1 MLKRIIPII
10 LCFVLL
16 SGIRVM
22 AEKDTQE
29 AQDSTASETQQVAQ
43 DENSFENFPN
53 GGNMPQDMQFP
64 GGGNGFP
71 GMQSTDSGQTETD
84 SNFFKT
90 YSTPITALF
99 LLLLAFVFVVFYRRK
114 HF

>member
-10 LCFVLL
+10 LCFVFLL
-16 SGIRVM
+16 SIRVM

-29 AQDSTASETQQVAQ
+29 AQDNTASETQQVTQ
-43 DENSFENFPN
+43 DENSFGNFPA
-53 GGNMPQDMQFP
+53 GGNMPENMQFP

-71 GMQSTDSGQTETD
+71 GMQSADSGQTETD

-99 LLLLAFVFVVFYRRK
+99 LLLLAFIFVIFYRRK

>member
-10 LCFVLL
+10 ICFVLL
-16 SGIRVM
+16 FSIRVM

-29 AQDSTASETQQVAQ
+29 AQDNTASEAQQTTQV
-43 DENSFENFPN
+43 ENGFENFAKD
-53 GGNMPQDMQFP
+53 GNMPQFP
-64 GGGNGFP
+64 DGNGFP
-71 GMQSTDSGQTETD
+71 GMQSADSGQTETD

-99 LLLLAFVFVVFYRRK
+99 LLLLAFIFVIFYRRK

>member
-22 AEKDTQE
+22 AENDTVH
-29 AQDSTASETQQVAQ
+29 ADAASETQQVTQ
-43 DENSFENFPN
+43 DENSFGSFSN
-53 GGNMPQDMQFP
+53 GGSMPEDMQFP
-64 GGGNGFP
+64 GGNGFP
-71 GMQSTDSGQTETD
+71 GMQSAEDGQTEAD